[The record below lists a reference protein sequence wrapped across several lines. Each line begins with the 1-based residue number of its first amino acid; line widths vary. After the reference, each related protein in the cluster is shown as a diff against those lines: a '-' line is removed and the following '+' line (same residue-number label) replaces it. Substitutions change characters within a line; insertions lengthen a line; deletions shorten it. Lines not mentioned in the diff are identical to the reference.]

1 MVDTH
6 FQAET
11 PMAKQ
16 KTKRAPLRVP
26 RATGSSPQAQ
36 WIDGHLRPTAFRA
49 ATLIHPVNFN
59 PSLPRRVKNSQWKH
73 RNDNHLIPTS
83 HPTLAERFHA
93 LPGELREHVFAI
105 LLVRPPRF
113 DLDHSAG
120 CPASTL
126 PAAVEI
132 RPTFSSQSHSC
143 GLFPNAFSFLRNKPV
158 WHDPWRSHYA
168 PPVQHPFKCSN
179 CCDREDR
186 AKPFTRSW
194 RGEDLPCLCVRR
206 QNLNV
211 LLVCKAWYEEA
222 GRVLYARNMFCF
234 TDSYTLHAF
243 LKALPVNRR
252 KQIAR
257 LALVTTMPG
266 SQARERSEAAGFSTT
281 ERKRLIEL
289 FALLANRQRFP
300 ALWQLEVG
308 SEYFLETRVLLPLLR
323 TGPK

>member
-59 PSLPRRVKNSQWKH
+59 PSLSRRVKNSQWKH

-105 LLVRPPRF
+105 LLVRSPRF

-143 GLFPNAFSFLRNKPV
+143 GLFPNAFSFLRNKPF

-179 CCDREDR
+179 CCDRKTER
-186 AKPFTRSW
+186 SPSLGAGGEKTCLACASGGRISMSCSCAKHGMRKLE
-194 RGEDLPCLCVRR
+194 G
-206 QNLNV
+206 
-211 LLVCKAWYEEA
+211 
-222 GRVLYARNMFCF
+222 CF
-234 TDSYTLHAF
+234 TQGTCS
-243 LKALPVNRR
+243 
-252 KQIAR
+252 
-257 LALVTTMPG
+257 
-266 SQARERSEAAGFSTT
+266 
-281 ERKRLIEL
+281 
-289 FALLANRQRFP
+289 ALLTLTHSTP
-300 ALWQLEVG
+300 
-308 SEYFLETRVLLPLLR
+308 S
-323 TGPK
+323 